1 MQKNRLTTRI
11 VIYGLSI
18 AIPLIITTL
27 FRVKIPGKDFSNLP
41 PVYASINALTV
52 LVLLVARSAIKRKN
66 TVLHQRL
73 MVVALLLSSLFLI
86 AYVLYHITSES
97 TSYGGEL
104 GIIYYPLLLSH
115 ILLSIT
121 IVPMVLFTLLFAL
134 EGNYQKHR
142 KWARITWPVW
152 VYVASSGVFVYLM
165 ISPYYN

>member
-1 MQKNRLTTRI
+1 MQKNRLSARI

-18 AIPLIITTL
+18 AIPLIIASL
-27 FRVKIPGKDFSNLP
+27 FRVKISGKDFSYLP
-41 PVYASINALTV
+41 PVYASFNAITVFV
-52 LVLLVARSAIKRKN
+52 LVLAKIAIKRKN

-73 MVVALLLSSLFLI
+73 MIVALVLSSLFLL
-86 AYVLYHITSES
+86 AYVLYHMTSES
-97 TSYGGEL
+97 TPYFGAL
-104 GIIYYPLLLSH
+104 GLIYYPLLVSH
-115 ILLSIT
+115 ILLSIA

-165 ISPYYN
+165 ISPYYS